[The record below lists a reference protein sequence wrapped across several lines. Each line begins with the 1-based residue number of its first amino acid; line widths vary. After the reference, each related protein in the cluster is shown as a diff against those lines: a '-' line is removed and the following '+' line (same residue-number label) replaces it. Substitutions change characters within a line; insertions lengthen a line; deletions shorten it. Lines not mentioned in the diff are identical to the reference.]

1 MNTNNVVL
9 EEVEG
14 KIDTSLQE
22 GVLFSDELQ
31 KEIKDKF
38 YNVDSDP
45 LREGKRIYFDN
56 AGGAFRLKSA
66 LNSYNKIDSL
76 PDCPERV
83 HKTALYLQK
92 IQDDGIQDIRT
103 IFNAK
108 DGSIHTTLTAS
119 QAMFDMVGAV
129 AENVPG
135 TNIVTTVLE
144 HPSAYDAAVYYAQK
158 TGKELRPV
166 KTNPITGGVD
176 IEEIVKNIDCNTCLL
191 SFMYAS
197 NISGAIL
204 DAEAIVKAARAKKP
218 DLYII
223 IDAVQHAPHGVI
235 DIDNLKVDGMNIAP
249 YKFFGNRGSGIAYVS
264 DRLSKLRHHT
274 LLAKPEGTWE
284 LGSPAPSQFI
294 AITEIVNYVCWLGGK
309 FIESND
315 RRELFV
321 EGMNR
326 IKMHERALMN
336 RMLNGSDVIEG
347 LRDMDGVSVY
357 LDYHDMTTRDF
368 IVAMGI
374 DKLGFTEAVRAYERE
389 GIIVYERINSSLY
402 SKRML
407 DSFNMEGAIRV
418 SPLHCNNIK
427 DIDDFLITTKKLAQE
442 K

>member
-1 MNTNNVVL
+1 MITENLVLGNLEGNV
-9 EEVEG
+9 
-14 KIDTSLQE
+14 DTTLQE
-22 GVLFSDELQ
+22 GVLFSEELQ

-45 LREGKRIYFDN
+45 LREGRRIYFDN
-56 AGGAFRLKSA
+56 AGGAFRLKSV
-66 LNSYNKIDSL
+66 LESYNRIDSL

-83 HKTALYLQK
+83 HETALYLQK
-92 IQDDGIQDIRT
+92 IQEDGERDIRT
-103 IFNAK
+103 IFNAD

-129 AENVPG
+129 AENIPG

-144 HPSAYDAAVYYAQK
+144 HPSAHDAAYYYAQK
-158 TGKELRPV
+158 TGKEFRPV
-166 KTNPITGGVD
+166 KTNPVTGGVD
-176 IEEIVKNIDCNTCLL
+176 VDEIVKNIDCNTCLL

-223 IDAVQHAPHGVI
+223 VDAVQHAPHGVI
-235 DIDNLKVDGMNIAP
+235 DLQKLDIDGINFAP

-294 AITEIVNYVCWLGGK
+294 AITEIVNYVCWLGAK
-309 FIESND
+309 FIESNN

-326 IKMHERALMN
+326 IKMHERALMY
-336 RMLNGSDVIEG
+336 RMLNGSEVIEG
-347 LRDMDGVSVY
+347 LRNMEGVSVY
-357 LDYHDMTTRDF
+357 LDYPDMTTRDF
-368 IVAMGI
+368 IIAIGI
-374 DKLGFTEAVRAYERE
+374 DKLGFTEAVRAYESK

-407 DSFNMEGAIRV
+407 DSFGMEGCIRV
-418 SPLHCNNIK
+418 SPLHCNSIK
-427 DIDDFLITTKKLAQE
+427 DIDDFLITTKELTQN
-442 K
+442 